1 MPCMLACQV
10 MSGRASESGSLNF
23 GNGTDPFDSIDDVRQ
38 SPVPQSICCERAT
51 ALDLHCGVAALRPA
65 GWVVASLL
73 SGVGGKMILLCSLAA
88 NRSVTTRA
96 TTTMVR
102 IGKTEQN
109 RKPQFHSDPL
119 LLCFAARPTDRT
131 DSTDRDDRVGMIK
144 THSRSESEQI
154 ESRAVRATAKHS
166 SGTNAMPEFREKRE
180 R

>member
-1 MPCMLACQV
+1 MGPIPSIRSTT
-10 MSGRASESGSLNF
+10 SGRVRSPNRFAASGQRHL
-23 GNGTDPFDSIDDVRQ
+23 TCIV
-38 SPVPQSICCERAT
+38 
-51 ALDLHCGVAALRPA
+51 ALRPA